1 MNGSTRDSL
10 DSAWDNGNWGEKEV
24 GESRKDIALKMSRGG
39 RSEECGLFGRWQRCC
54 IGVETR
60 LRVTSV

>member
-24 GESRKDIALKMSRGG
+24 GESRKDIAFEMGRGG
-39 RSEECGLFGRWQRCC
+39 RSEECGLFGRWQQCC